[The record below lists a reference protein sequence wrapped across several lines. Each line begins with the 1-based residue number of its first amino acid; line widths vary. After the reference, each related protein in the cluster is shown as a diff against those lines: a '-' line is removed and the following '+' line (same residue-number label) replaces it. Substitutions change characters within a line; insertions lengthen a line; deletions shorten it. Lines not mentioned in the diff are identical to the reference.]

1 MPGGRILLIFI
12 WIDLKLKSSDL
23 ASQVAGI
30 TAVYHQALP
39 CHGNFILLKYVI
51 LFININ
57 LQHSASQ
64 VARKETSSTGDLI
77 SLQ

>member
-1 MPGGRILLIFI
+1 
-12 WIDLKLKSSDL
+12 
-23 ASQVAGI
+23 
-30 TAVYHQALP
+30 VYHQALP